1 MLIDCDACAVRG
13 PACGDCVVP
22 VLLGAPPVQELPSV
36 IDLDSSEQA
45 AIAVLARCGLVPPLR
60 LVPLSVHRGPEVVVD
75 DLADDGTLDPADD
88 GTPSEVVV
96 PAPQPL
102 RATPGCADDPVHEA
116 WSSAQAELT
125 WDDDWFDLRHDS
137 PHRRSG
143 VLREEPADRPASVRD
158 RPGARRGSD
167 HGQRRR
173 DVS

>member
-22 VLLGAPPVQELPSV
+22 VLLGAPPVQELPSL

-60 LVPLSVHRGPEVVVD
+60 LVPLSVHRDPVAPD
-75 DLADDGTLDPADD
+75 DDAAADDG
-88 GTPSEVVV
+88 GTAGAARLPHTVH
-96 PAPQPL
+96 A
-102 RATPGCADDPVHEA
+102 APGCVDDPVHQA
-116 WSSAQAELT
+116 WSAAQAELT
-125 WDDDWFDLRHDS
+125 WDDDWFDLPHDS

-143 VLREEPADRPASVRD
+143 LLQEVVEDD
-158 RPGARRGSD
+158 GGRR
-167 HGQRRR
+167 HR